1 MGSSTEKTA
10 CKTTDM
16 TVATQHPNCVITAGW
31 SAWGK
36 GSKCNAAC
44 KTTKSRT
51 CTNPAP
57 INSKVCEGSKT
68 ETSVC
73 TGGDCSSST
82 ETGAIKSP
90 NYPSNYPNSKD
101 QSYPIKVAT
110 GSRIELTFVD
120 FAIEDDNQCS
130 YDFVQVLDSDGS
142 QLIKKCGSTKPGNVV
157 SKGNTMTVKFHSD
170 SSVPAKGFSATWKK
184 IATTDSGTIK
194 SPNYPKSY
202 SENTDKTY
210 DLVVPDGS
218 KVELTFTDFQME
230 AEASCGYDFVEVF
243 DTNAKS
249 VKKLCGSTK
258 PDKITSSGKSMK
270 VKFHSDYYVNIKDSV
285 NLGKKFKILVI
296 IYS

>member
-1 MGSSTEKTA
+1 
-10 CKTTDM
+10 
-16 TVATQHPNCVITAGW
+16 
-31 SAWGK
+31 
-36 GSKCNAAC
+36 
-44 KTTKSRT
+44 
-51 CTNPAP
+51 
-57 INSKVCEGSKT
+57 VCEGSKT

-82 ETGAIKSP
+82 EAGGIKSP

-110 GSRIELTFVD
+110 GSRIKLTFVD
-120 FAIEDDNQCS
+120 FAVEDDDQCS
-130 YDFVQVLDSDGS
+130 YDYVQVLDSDGS

-170 SSVPAKGFSATWKK
+170 SAVPAKGFSATWKK

-210 DLVVPDGS
+210 DLVVAEGS

-243 DTNAKS
+243 DTNGKS

-270 VKFHSDYYVNIKDSV
+270 VKFHSDYYVNMKGFSASW
-285 NLGKKFKILVI
+285 KKV
-296 IYS
+296 